1 MKSKQKQDV
10 VSYIRDSHQRCE
22 AYSLE
27 RGRKRPKL
35 FVDEKPL
42 KDLLEQYRDF
52 IDVASPIL
60 ENMTNLIGNEEF
72 VLLLCDKNACVLTLF
87 GQEKAI
93 RDVAKKGIQQGVF
106 LDELSAG
113 TNAVSLTLRCTTPMQ
128 LRGEEHY
135 FEMFGNWSASAAP
148 ISIDGHIEACVCA
161 IGDVENGHLHALA
174 LVSAIAKS
182 IENTIENMEV
192 QKKLF
197 DSNMYAFAMMNSL
210 SYGVFAIDMNDT
222 IHWVNDTACRK
233 INIRRLHL
241 LEKPIKEL
249 YPDWLKAKKTIIEQM
264 SFDDVEGQFSISGLK
279 DRFLFN
285 AIPIKTK
292 ENDILGFIL
301 MFRELSRMIKALN
314 KYTGMEAQFVFDD
327 IITQDPKMQAV
338 VRNAKIIAKSPSTLL
353 ITGESGTGKE
363 VFAQA
368 IHNAS
373 DRADGPFVALNCG
386 AISPTLIES
395 ELFGYEDGAF
405 TGAKKGGK
413 PGKFELA
420 NGGTLFLDEIGEMSL
435 DMQVKLLRSLQEGN
449 VLRIGASKTLKL
461 DVRVI
466 AATHKNLSKEV
477 QEGRFRLDLFYR
489 LDVIQLKI
497 PSLNER
503 KGDIVLLL
511 KYFLRQK
518 AEKLNMNVP
527 DLNTELIKRISAY
540 SFPGNV
546 RELENFAEKAV
557 LFGGKLSID
566 MLDEEVRYLFSDDY
580 AGLDTEVQQMNTIA
594 ISENKGKEET
604 FIAPPKSLVKME
616 EEAIEYTLAYTKG
629 NVSKAAILLGIS
641 RNAIYMKM
649 KAFSIR
655 K

>member
-1 MKSKQKQDV
+1 MSKQKQDR
-10 VSYIRDSHQRCE
+10 VSYIAESHQRCE

-27 RGRKRPKL
+27 KGRQRPKL

-42 KDLLEQYRDF
+42 KDLLEHYKDF
-52 IDVASPIL
+52 TEIASPIL
-60 ENMTNLIGNEEF
+60 MDMANLIGNEEF
-72 VLLLCDKNACVLTLF
+72 ILLLCDKEACILQLF
-87 GQEKAI
+87 GQDKALKE
-93 RDVAKKGIQQGVF
+93 VAKKGIQQGVF
-106 LDELSAG
+106 LNELSAG
-113 TNAVSLTLRCTTPMQ
+113 TNAVSLALRYCMPIQ
-128 LRGEEHY
+128 VRAEEHY
-135 FEMFGNWSASAAP
+135 FKMFHTWSASASP
-148 ISIDGHIEACVCA
+148 ILISGHVEACVCA
-161 IGDVENGHLHALA
+161 IGNVENGHLHALA

-182 IENTIENMEV
+182 IENTIENTEV
-192 QKKLF
+192 QKQLF

-249 YPDWLKAKKTIIEQM
+249 YPDWSKAKKTIIEQM

-327 IITQDPKMQAV
+327 IITQDAKMQAV
-338 VRNAKIIAKSPSTLL
+338 IKNAKIIAKSPTTLL

-395 ELFGYEDGAF
+395 ELFGYEEGAF

-449 VLRIGASKTLKL
+449 VLRVGANKTLKL

-497 PSLNER
+497 PSLRER
-503 KGDIVLLL
+503 KSDIIPLLN
-511 KYFLRQK
+511 YFLRQK
-518 AEKLNMNVP
+518 AEKLKMNVP
-527 DLNTELIKRISAY
+527 DLHNELIKRLCSYA
-540 SFPGNV
+540 FPGNV

-557 LFGGKLSID
+557 LFGGKLSLD
-566 MLDEEVRYLFSDDY
+566 MLDEEVRYLFAEDDD
-580 AGLDTEVQQMNTIA
+580 LWMDDRPTTQQFPDYLHN
-594 ISENKGKEET
+594 GQ
-604 FIAPPKSLVKME
+604 LR
-616 EEAIEYTLAYTKG
+616 LAASYRFDPSHDEDGAT
-629 NVSKAAILLGIS
+629 
-641 RNAIYMKM
+641 
-649 KAFSIR
+649 
-655 K
+655 